1 MDFPKQDITLYHKDT
16 VNKVYVRYELIAS
29 VRDTSIQNR
38 NRTGVSSTDRT
49 LIRIF
54 VSDHKPSEYQVEN
67 GDIIVN
73 SKVNDTISYEKGLT
87 ELRNKY
93 GESNTYKVNTID
105 KFLFGEELDHI
116 KLGAV

>member
-38 NRTGVSSTDRT
+38 NRTGVSSTDRA

-54 VSDHKPSEYQVEN
+54 ATDHDPNEYQVEN

-93 GESNTYKVNTID
+93 GESNTYKINTID

>member
-1 MDFPKQDITLYHKDT
+1 MDFPKQEITLYHKDT
-16 VNKVYVRYELIAS
+16 VNKQYVKYQLIAS

-38 NRTGVSSTDRT
+38 TRTGVSTTDKA

-54 VSDHKPSEYQVEN
+54 VSDHSPTSYAVEQ
-67 GDIIVN
+67 GDLIVN
-73 SKVNDTISYEKGLT
+73 KSVNDTISYEKGLT

-93 GESNTYKVNTID
+93 GESNTYKINTID